1 MLMIQLC
8 LNLTVSKYAIA
19 AGKTNCKIKFAL
31 QMWAARPH
39 LGSIFEK
46 LLHRKTFQLPAARI
60 SAAISK
66 NLTALVF
73 FHKNFPIT

>member
-19 AGKTNCKIKFAL
+19 AGKTNCKIQFAL

-39 LGSIFEK
+39 LASIFEK
-46 LLHRKTFQLPAARI
+46 LLHRKTFWLPAARI
-60 SAAISK
+60 LQPLFSHNKKAPFYKDA
-66 NLTALVF
+66 F
-73 FHKNFPIT
+73 R

>member
-1 MLMIQLC
+1 
-8 LNLTVSKYAIA
+8 
-19 AGKTNCKIKFAL
+19 
-31 QMWAARPH
+31 MWAAPPH

-66 NLTALVF
+66 NLTVLVF